1 MKKIKIPTYI
11 EKYIY
16 LKDITNKYS
25 NPALFNKRILVKSE
39 ETCQSIL
46 LNENFCLGKGGGGC
60 STPKYYMIGPI

>member
-25 NPALFNKRILVKSE
+25 NPALFNKKILVKSE

-46 LNENFCLGKGGGGC
+46 LFRVNENFCLGKGGGVVAPLKI
-60 STPKYYMIGPI
+60 T